1 MGGWSTSWEHFFA
14 RGVYE
19 GMFEQS
25 MLLPSPPGK
34 KAGALAASLAAQSF
48 AVGTLL
54 LIPLLYTDRLP
65 FAQLQLPT
73 FLPPTPAPPPPKTE
87 PIAHRRIPPR
97 VWNPLASPTRIPPLN
112 TQPEIIDDVPTTP
125 TSIDTSA
132 FLPPTLGTIFSRV
145 IPPPPPP
152 PQVIAPVSNQP
163 ITVTSEVQAAKL
175 IRKLIPV
182 YPKLAIAARI
192 SGTVRLI
199 GVVAKD
205 GSVQQIRVVS
215 GPALLVQ
222 AALDAVRQWIYRPTM
237 LNNKPVEVIAPIDV
251 NFTLT
256 Q

>member
-1 MGGWSTSWEHFFA
+1 
-14 RGVYE
+14 
-19 GMFEQS
+19 MFEQS
-25 MLLPSPPGK
+25 MLLPSAPGK
-34 KAGALAASLAAQSF
+34 KAGALAASLAAQTL

-73 FLPPTPAPPPPKTE
+73 FLPPTPAPE
-87 PIAHRRIPPR
+87 PLKPQAAPHLRKAPR

-112 TQPEIIDDVPTTP
+112 TQPEIIDDAPTTL
-125 TSIDTSA
+125 TSIDTGT
-132 FLPPTLGTIFSRV
+132 FLPSTLGAIFSGV

-152 PQVIAPVSNQP
+152 PHVTEVAPSKP
-163 ITVTSEVQAAKL
+163 IMVTSDVQAAKL
-175 IRKLIPV
+175 IRKVIPV
-182 YPKLAIAARI
+182 YPRLAIAARI

-205 GSVQQIRVVS
+205 GTVQQIRVIS
-215 GPALLVQ
+215 GPALLVE
-222 AALDAVRQWIYRPTM
+222 AALSAVRQWVYRPTM

>member
-1 MGGWSTSWEHFFA
+1 
-14 RGVYE
+14 
-19 GMFEQS
+19 
-25 MLLPSPPGK
+25 L
-34 KAGALAASLAAQSF
+34 

-73 FLPPTPAPPPPKTE
+73 FLPPTPAPE
-87 PIAHRRIPPR
+87 PIKAQEAPHKRQVPRI
-97 VWNPLASPTRIPPLN
+97 WNPLASPTTIPPLDRR
-112 TQPEIIDDVPTTP
+112 PEIIDDAPSLTGIETGVF
-125 TSIDTSA
+125 I
-132 FLPPTLGTIFSRV
+132 PPALGTVFSRV

-152 PQVIAPVSNQP
+152 PVVTEPVNNQP
-163 ITVTSEVQAAKL
+163 VIVTSDVQAAKL
-175 IRKLIPV
+175 IRKIIPV
-182 YPKLAIAARI
+182 YPRLAIAAHI

-205 GSVQQIRVVS
+205 GTVQQIRVVS

>member
-1 MGGWSTSWEHFFA
+1 
-14 RGVYE
+14 
-19 GMFEQS
+19 MFEQS
-25 MLLPSPPGK
+25 MLLPSAPGK
-34 KAGALAASLAAQSF
+34 KAGALAASLAAQTF

-65 FAQLQLPT
+65 FAQLELPT
-73 FLPPTPAPPPPKTE
+73 FLPPTPAPE
-87 PIAHRRIPPR
+87 PVKPQEAPHRRIVANAR
-97 VWNPLASPTRIPPLN
+97 NPFIAPTTIPPLN
-112 TQPEIIDDVPTTP
+112 TRPEIIDDTAAPLTG
-125 TSIDTSA
+125 IDTGA
-132 FLPPTLGTIFSRV
+132 FLPPALGTIFSRV

-152 PQVIAPVSNQP
+152 PQVIEPVSNQT
-163 ITVTSEVQAAKL
+163 ITVTSDVQAAKL
-175 IRKLIPV
+175 LRKVIPV
-182 YPKLAIAARI
+182 YPRLAIAAHI
-192 SGTVRLI
+192 SGTVRLV

-205 GSVQQIRVVS
+205 GTVQQIRVIS